1 MNQPSSSK
9 RRSTPLEHTLNTTQT
24 VTADVRHASDH
35 LSVINTVLEQGLPE
49 EVQVG
54 DVAQAIDQTDELKDQ
69 LAQSADALEEV
80 NAALEEEV
88 RKRKKVVEKLDATQ
102 AQVKKLADEA
112 KEARS

>member
-1 MNQPSSSK
+1 MNQPARSN

-24 VTADVRHASDH
+24 VTTDVRHASDH
-35 LSVINTVLEQGLPE
+35 LSVINTVLEQGVPE

-80 NAALEEEV
+80 NDALEKEV
-88 RKRKKVVEKLDATQ
+88 QKRKKVAEKLDQSQ
-102 AQVKKLADEA
+102 ARVKKLSDEV
-112 KEARS
+112 KEARR